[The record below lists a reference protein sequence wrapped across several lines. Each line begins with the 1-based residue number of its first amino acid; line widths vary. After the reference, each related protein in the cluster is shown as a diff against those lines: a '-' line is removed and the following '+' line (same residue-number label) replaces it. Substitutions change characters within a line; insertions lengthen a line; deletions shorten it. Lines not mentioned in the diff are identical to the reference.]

1 MTAKEAIEKD
11 EAMKLKEE
19 RGTDQERAPQ
29 NRQVATSELLVLSL
43 APIVILLLT
52 VSAWL
57 ISRYTPLTVFGDFVA
72 LIAVFL
78 GGWPRF
84 RQAARDVNRRRIT
97 VNVFVAV
104 AIAASLLTGQ
114 FVPAAVIIFI
124 MSVAG
129 ALESLT
135 VKKTRQAIQGLAD
148 LTPKTARVLRD
159 GQLVEIPTA
168 QVERGDI
175 AVVITGERIPVD
187 GHIVEGA
194 AAVNQAPVTG
204 ESMPID
210 KVAGDAVFAGTLN
223 EAGSIRIAVDKV
235 GMDTTIARIIH
246 LVEEAQERKAPIS
259 IIADRFT
266 AYFLPAVLFIAIA
279 VFVATGSITRAVSVL
294 LVACP
299 CALAIATPSAV
310 TAGIANLARKG
321 VLVKGGSIL
330 EIAGKINA
338 VVLDKTGTTTLGR
351 PFVYSLTPFDSLSEE
366 ELIALA
372 ASAEVFSEHPIA
384 SAILDKAKEL
394 DVKPIYPEEHKV
406 IPGRGVIGTVAG
418 KSIVVGS
425 LRYARELEIEL
436 SSEES
441 SKAARL
447 EEEGLTVLLVASEGR
462 TLGLISIGDRVRSGA
477 RRAVDLLRKLG
488 IRRILLFTG
497 DNARAARNVASQ
509 IGVDEVRSE
518 LLPEDKLR
526 QLMAL
531 KNDAG
536 VVAMVGDGIN
546 DAPALAEAHVGV
558 AMGAAGTDVAME
570 AADIC
575 LMEDDLARFAD
586 TINFSRTVSRRIKL
600 NIFLSM
606 VYNAVGIALSS
617 KGILNPIPAVLYQEL
632 GCISVI
638 VSSTLLLFARPDRY
652 RRRAKEAREELAA
665 AESAA

>member
-11 EAMKLKEE
+11 KAMKLKEE

-43 APIVILLLT
+43 APIVILLLI

-148 LTPKTARVLRD
+148 LAPKTARVLRD

-175 AVVITGERIPVD
+175 AVVITGDRIPVD

-321 VLVKGGSIL
+321 VLIKGGSIL

-351 PFVYSLTPFDSLSEE
+351 PFVYSMTPFDSLSEE

-372 ASAEVFSEHPIA
+372 A
-384 SAILDKAKEL
+384 
-394 DVKPIYPEEHKV
+394 
-406 IPGRGVIGTVAG
+406 
-418 KSIVVGS
+418 
-425 LRYARELEIEL
+425 
-436 SSEES
+436 
-441 SKAARL
+441 
-447 EEEGLTVLLVASEGR
+447 
-462 TLGLISIGDRVRSGA
+462 
-477 RRAVDLLRKLG
+477 
-488 IRRILLFTG
+488 
-497 DNARAARNVASQ
+497 
-509 IGVDEVRSE
+509 
-518 LLPEDKLR
+518 
-526 QLMAL
+526 
-531 KNDAG
+531 
-536 VVAMVGDGIN
+536 
-546 DAPALAEAHVGV
+546 
-558 AMGAAGTDVAME
+558 
-570 AADIC
+570 
-575 LMEDDLARFAD
+575 
-586 TINFSRTVSRRIKL
+586 
-600 NIFLSM
+600 
-606 VYNAVGIALSS
+606 
-617 KGILNPIPAVLYQEL
+617 
-632 GCISVI
+632 
-638 VSSTLLLFARPDRY
+638 
-652 RRRAKEAREELAA
+652 
-665 AESAA
+665 